1 MGGLSGPG
9 LGNSSCG
16 RREQASSGGSSGGGG
31 MGNGGEGN
39 STGERRATGRDW
51 RGWLESGA
59 AGVRSGWSATDLVGV
74 QLQREL
80 RSWRAQSSLKSAL
93 ESAGESIGESAAERA
108 GEARRRAAGV
118 RLECGWPQ
126 CGCRGQRG
134 WRVQAE
140 QLERQLESGWISG
153 WGFVRDA
160 EWRWGAAGELQEKAA
175 AVQTDQGGVDA
186 STPILLQVSQASHRL
201 SQINIE
207 QKSGAVI
214 HSVFHTDIRVCFKVI
229 SDSSD
234 KKRD

>member
-1 MGGLSGPG
+1 
-9 LGNSSCG
+9 
-16 RREQASSGGSSGGGG
+16 

-93 ESAGESIGESAAERA
+93 ESTRESIGEERCRARWRSALES
-108 GEARRRAAGV
+108 GWSEAGV
-118 RLECGWPQ
+118 RLIMSECS
-126 CGCRGQRG
+126 CRAGCEAGEYK
-134 WRVQAE
+134 AE

-186 STPILLQVSQASHRL
+186 STPSLLQVSQASHRV